1 MAEFDRR
8 LAEIKAKITAAVT
21 EFRTNNPAM
30 LALISAGLD
39 KGIEQLK
46 QEALNAVVQELTKP
60 SNQDNAA
67 VIRVALETDIDAEF
81 KKKSLA
87 LGKIKNFSIMAFAK
101 NVLFNKR
108 RNAQQEKQQLLQRM
122 IDACKQPSPLTAPL
136 TIEQI
141 KEILPKLLRVA
152 KQAAEYTKT
161 VDWLNSIQDWVNLTS
176 PVVES
181 VLQLSET
188 QKTDKDKGTI
198 VEVAKVANGL
208 SAMLA
213 LGVKLDNLEDG
224 GLDKLQQIRKN
235 IVDASK
241 EFVEELKATPP
252 STVEA
257 ISQAMPLLVVVA
269 KQAHEE
275 PSSFGDGEVP
285 GLQTLVST
293 VVATTVKLS
302 TPESGEPQDGVIP
315 ASEPKDEKD
324 LIKLAGVAAGLSDI
338 AKLGDDFVGGDQSK
352 IQTINENIN
361 KRIKELLAELTVKNS
376 GELDVAQIK
385 EAVAKLVE
393 IANQAKE
400 VGVLDLLNSG
410 AIKEWGTL
418 VDTVVGK
425 VKEFAESQE
434 AASKQGKNLD
444 EMIVLAEVAGELK
457 SVRGLGFE
465 LNQFED
471 INTSVVKAAKELF
484 VVKTRILE
492 RDIRKASGMKG
503 AAIKEMLEMEVILN
517 KDISVLP
524 PEIKDSINE
533 NVKKHKDTMIA
544 VQEFKNS
551 GEIKEFDTF
560 TANDTLEILQSNA
573 EKRMQTI
580 LQSHS
585 FADQDKLKEAMETVI
600 KKVREQKSTDV
611 GKNVPKDYQHDYQE
625 LLKLEEKIN
634 SINANNK
641 INLAQN
647 YKRNTTKY
655 KKEVGMKAAAVEEML
670 LFSQPLELVRD
681 TKKRVE
687 TMKKS
692 DVGPVI

>member
-141 KEILPKLLRVA
+141 KEILPQLLRVA

-208 SAMLA
+208 SAMLD

-400 VGVLDLLNSG
+400 VGVLDLLNIG
-410 AIKEWGTL
+410 AI
-418 VDTVVGK
+418 
-425 VKEFAESQE
+425 
-434 AASKQGKNLD
+434 
-444 EMIVLAEVAGELK
+444 
-457 SVRGLGFE
+457 
-465 LNQFED
+465 
-471 INTSVVKAAKELF
+471 
-484 VVKTRILE
+484 
-492 RDIRKASGMKG
+492 
-503 AAIKEMLEMEVILN
+503 
-517 KDISVLP
+517 
-524 PEIKDSINE
+524 
-533 NVKKHKDTMIA
+533 
-544 VQEFKNS
+544 
-551 GEIKEFDTF
+551 
-560 TANDTLEILQSNA
+560 
-573 EKRMQTI
+573 
-580 LQSHS
+580 
-585 FADQDKLKEAMETVI
+585 
-600 KKVREQKSTDV
+600 
-611 GKNVPKDYQHDYQE
+611 
-625 LLKLEEKIN
+625 
-634 SINANNK
+634 
-641 INLAQN
+641 
-647 YKRNTTKY
+647 
-655 KKEVGMKAAAVEEML
+655 
-670 LFSQPLELVRD
+670 
-681 TKKRVE
+681 
-687 TMKKS
+687 
-692 DVGPVI
+692 